1 MSFKQIFTNPLFC
14 IPPEI
19 AHKITIFALKNNFIP
34 VKKVDIP
41 RSLNI
46 RAFNKIIK
54 SPIGVAAG
62 FDKNAEVIQPLLANG
77 FGFVEVGTI
86 TKYPQRGNKKPR
98 IHRLI
103 NKEALMNRL
112 GFNNKRV
119 DCVIKKEEKSEL
131 NHCIYRINIGVN
143 KKSKNPIQDYF
154 DRVQKV
160 YGVSNYITLN
170 ISSPNTPGLH
180 EFQKK
185 DLLLELL
192 TAISQVRKS
201 ADYAES
207 IPIML
212 KISPDIN
219 DNKKQD
225 IVDLALQYKL
235 SGLIIRNTSLQ
246 HKTLLNTDI
255 NIRRGLSGK
264 PLFDLSTQVLSEI
277 YQVSQGKLLLIGC
290 GGVSSGYHAYEK
302 IKAGASLIQLYTAI
316 VYNGFNIANKIS
328 LELAELL
335 AADGFTKVSD
345 AIGCN
350 H

>member
-1 MSFKQIFTNPLFC
+1 MSFQQLFTNPLFC

-19 AHKITIFALKNNFIP
+19 AHRIVIFALKNNFIP
-34 VKKVDIP
+34 TRKVEIP

-46 RAFNKIIK
+46 RIFNKLLRT
-54 SPIGVAAG
+54 PIGVAAG
-62 FDKNAEVIQPLLANG
+62 FDKNAEIIEPLLKIG
-77 FGFVEVGTI
+77 FGFVEVGTV
-86 TKYPQRGNKKPR
+86 TKYPQKGNKKPR
-98 IHRLI
+98 IFRLI
-103 NKEALMNRL
+103 KEKAIINRL
-112 GFNNKRV
+112 GFNNKGV
-119 DCVIKKEEKSEL
+119 DFLIKKVDDIKL
-131 NHCIYRINIGVN
+131 NHCPFGINIGFN
-143 KKSKNPIQDYF
+143 KKSADPIQDYF
-154 DRVQKV
+154 DLVKKV
-160 YGVSNYITLN
+160 YGLSNYITIN

-185 DLLLELL
+185 DLLSELL
-192 TAISQVRKS
+192 TAISQVRKLT
-201 ADYAES
+201 DYAES

-219 DNKKQD
+219 DNEKQD
-225 IVDLALQYKL
+225 IVDLSIKYKI
-235 SGLIIRNTSLQ
+235 SGLIISNTSSQ
-246 HKTLLNTDI
+246 HEKLLNKST
-255 NIRRGLSGK
+255 NIQGGLSGE

-277 YQVSQGKLLLIGC
+277 YQASQKKLLLIGC

-335 AADGFTKVSD
+335 DADGFSNVSQ

>member
-19 AHKITIFALKNNFIP
+19 AHKIAIFALKNNFIP

-46 RAFNKIIK
+46 RAFNKFIRT
-54 SPIGVAAG
+54 PIGVAAG
-62 FDKNAEVIQPLLANG
+62 FDKNAEVIQPLLSNG
-77 FGFVEVGTI
+77 FGFVEVGTV
-86 TKYPQRGNKKPR
+86 TKHPQIGNKKPR

-103 NKEALMNRL
+103 NEEAIINSM
-112 GFNNKRV
+112 GFNNKGV
-119 DCVIKKEEKSEL
+119 DFLIKKVDNIEL
-131 NHCIYRINIGVN
+131 NHCIFGINIGFN

-154 DRVQKV
+154 DLVQKV
-160 YGVSNYITLN
+160 YGLSNYITLN

-180 EFQKK
+180 EFQKQ
-185 DLLLELL
+185 DLLSELL

-219 DNKKQD
+219 DNTKQD
-225 IVDLALQYKL
+225 IVDLALQYKI
-235 SGLIIRNTSLQ
+235 SGLIISNTSLQ
-246 HKTLLNTDI
+246 HQKLLNTHI
-255 NIRRGLSGK
+255 NIRGGLSGR

-277 YQVSQGKLLLIGC
+277 YHISQGKLLLIGC

-345 AIGCN
+345 AIGYN

>member
-1 MSFKQIFTNPLFC
+1 MSFKQIFTNLLFC

-34 VKKVDIP
+34 AKKVNIP

-62 FDKNAEVIQPLLANG
+62 FDKNAEVIQPLLSHG
-77 FGFVEVGTI
+77 FGFVEVGTV

-103 NKEALMNRL
+103 NKEALINSL
-112 GFNNKRV
+112 GFNNKGV
-119 DCVIKKEEKSEL
+119 DFLIKKVDNIEL
-131 NHCIYRINIGVN
+131 NHCIFGINIGFN

-154 DRVQKV
+154 DLVQKV
-160 YGVSNYITLN
+160 YGLSNYITLN

-180 EFQKK
+180 AFQKK
-185 DLLLELL
+185 DLLSELL

-225 IVDLALQYKL
+225 IVDLALQYKI
-235 SGLIIRNTSLQ
+235 SGLIISNTSLQ
-246 HKTLLNTDI
+246 HKKLLNTDI
-255 NIRRGLSGK
+255 NIHGGLSGK

-290 GGVSSGYHAYEK
+290 GGVSSGHHAYEK

-316 VYNGFNIANKIS
+316 VYNGLNIANKIS

-335 AADGFTKVSD
+335 AVDGFTKVSD